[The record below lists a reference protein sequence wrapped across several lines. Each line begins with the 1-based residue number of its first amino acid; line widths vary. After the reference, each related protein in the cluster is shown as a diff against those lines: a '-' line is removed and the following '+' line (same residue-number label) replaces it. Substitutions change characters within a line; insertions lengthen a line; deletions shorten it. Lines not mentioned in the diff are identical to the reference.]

1 MVKYRLT
8 TAAKTDL
15 QEIWNYTCDIW
26 DKNKAE
32 QYLLHIESKL
42 NLLAENPELGR
53 SRPEIKEGYFSFL
66 AEKHII
72 FYIRGEKQIQIIG
85 ILHGKMDINKQFLTV
100 TNGATNIKLS
110 E

>member
-8 TAAKTDL
+8 PAAKTDL

-26 DKNKAE
+26 GENKAE
-32 QYLLHIESKL
+32 QYLLHIESKI

-53 SRPEIKEGYFSFL
+53 SRPEIKEDYFSFL

-72 FYIRGEKQIQIIG
+72 FHIKAKKHIQIIAV
-85 ILHGKMDINKQFLTV
+85 LHGKMDINKQL
-100 TNGATNIKLS
+100 LM
-110 E
+110 